1 MATTWPIRTEAVG
14 MLKPGG
20 GGPSRSSTSRRWR
33 LVPAAAVSSMA
44 LSSGL
49 AVAQQPALSVRLD
62 SLLTWTSNADLA
74 VGAGSDL
81 ILDVRPRIDVRSEG
95 ARLRVNG
102 YAALDAVAYAR
113 DTQPN
118 RVLPEV
124 DLAARL
130 EAVERLFYLEA
141 GVRATRTSVDA
152 FGVRPD
158 STSTRNALTT
168 AQYRMVP
175 SLEKEFGDG
184 GRVRVRSENVR
195 TREYGVNLPSTT
207 TSAGG
212 SFGRHTL
219 LAEQGPRPWGWRFEA
234 ERSETRYDDAT
245 GDATLD
251 LLRASL
257 DYAVN
262 EALSA
267 GARVGRERNDFAGP
281 AQWRNIYGAEIDWR
295 PSPRTTL
302 SAFQER
308 RFFGS
313 GWNLSFSHRMP
324 VLALNAAFTRGVDT
338 TPQALLDLPPT
349 ENVPALLD
357 AMLTTRFPDP
367 GERARLVR
375 DLMARQGLPV
385 STLAPV
391 SLYSRRLSIVSTG
404 RAGLALNG
412 ARNSLAFSAYR
423 TRTEDAVDSGPLSS
437 GAAVDN
443 NVQHGFSVVLTH
455 RFTPQWAGS
464 AGAEWSRITGLATAD
479 SSESREIG
487 ARVQLTA
494 QVAPKTQVLLGTRY
508 RKLQSTVSASGR
520 EGSVFVGLNHGF

>member
-1 MATTWPIRTEAVG
+1 
-14 MLKPGG
+14 MLKSVGSW
-20 GGPSRSSTSRRWR
+20 PSGSASRRWQ
-33 LVPAAAVSSMA
+33 LAPAVAASSLAM
-44 LSSGL
+44 LSGL
-49 AVAQQPALSVRLD
+49 ALAQENALSARLD
-62 SLLTWTSNADLA
+62 TLLTWTSNADLA
-74 VGAGSDL
+74 AGAGSDL

-95 ARLRVNG
+95 ARVRING
-102 YAALDAVAYAR
+102 YAALDAVAYAH

-124 DLAARL
+124 DLATRL

-141 GVRATRTSVDA
+141 GIRATRTSVDA
-152 FGVRPD
+152 FGIRPD

-168 AQYRMVP
+168 AQYRIVP
-175 SLEKEFGDG
+175 SVEREFGDG
-184 GRVRVRSENVR
+184 GRIRARSENVR
-195 TREYGVNLPSTT
+195 TREYGVDLPSTT

-212 SFGRHTL
+212 AFGRHTL
-219 LAEQGPRPWGWRFEA
+219 LAEQEPRPWGWRFDA
-234 ERSETRYDDAT
+234 ERSETRYDDAV
-245 GDATLD
+245 GDSTLD

-281 AQWRNIYGAEIDWR
+281 AKWRDIFGAELDWR
-295 PSPRTTL
+295 PSPRTAL

-324 VLALNAAFTRGVDT
+324 VLALNASFNRGVDT

-349 ENVPALLD
+349 ENVAALLD
-357 AMLTTRFPDP
+357 AMLTTRFPDAE
-367 GERARLVR
+367 ERARLVR
-375 DLMARQGLPV
+375 DLMARQGLPT

-404 RAGLALNG
+404 RVGLALNG
-412 ARNSLAFSAYR
+412 SRNSLALSAYR

-437 GAAVDN
+437 GTAADN

-455 RFTPQWAGS
+455 RFTPQWTGS
-464 AGAEWSRITGLATAD
+464 AGAEWSRITGLAAAG
-479 SSESREIG
+479 SSESREVG

-494 QVAPKTQVLLGTRY
+494 QVAPKTQVLVGTRY

-520 EGSVFVGLNHGF
+520 EGSAYVGLNHGF